1 METRQQEVD
10 RFRKNLGPT
19 TIEEFIKTIGPIALE
34 VARNRGYGNIQV
46 WTCITQACVESAYGT
61 SSLMKKANAFF
72 GIKATASWIK
82 NAKYGGKVF
91 RAKTRECYDG
101 KTLTSITDCF
111 RAYDS
116 MIDSVEDYFDLLEL
130 RRYCKSLEV
139 TTSVRDCI
147 KIIKDGGYAT
157 SPTYVETIVDAFMR
171 DKNLITSYRI
181 PTMRCPYCGREW

>member
-10 RFRKNLGPT
+10 RFRKNLGST
-19 TIEEFIKTIGPIALE
+19 TIEQFIKTIGPIALE

-171 DKNLITSYRI
+171 DENLITSYRI
-181 PTMRCPYCGREW
+181 PSMRCPYCGKEW